1 MRIQSLGLLNELL
14 KYSKTFLPSDAT
26 AISLNEFKM
35 IEEQGADSEV
45 YSFILTYVS
54 KGLNQ
59 RKEFALKLYRQR
71 GKSARA
77 LSSKEFA
84 ILEAL
89 KECSFPVPEAYYLNI
104 SNTINKKPFIIM
116 EKIPGKSALSFLNDE
131 AKAKVLVDKMAQIL
145 SRLHKLDPNCIPES
159 SVLREQYELEQR
171 NLLTAEIFMKKTPRR
186 FFRNCSS
193 RQLRFLAAV
202 KRLENLKPK
211 KFQPAIL
218 HMDYTPGHFVVS
230 NRRFA
235 IVDWTDV
242 VVGDP
247 AFDVALA
254 YHYLRIGR
262 EREKL
267 DLGEHFINSY
277 TRHAG
282 KTLTNIQICKDRVIL
297 KLALR
302 SGLSLFQPSAFSFPI
317 RSFVSLTFG
326 NVFRKL
332 AQASFRHH
340 YQRSMATHH
349 NIVLRNLDDI
359 QNYIIRYMEKDRYS
373 AM

>member
-1 MRIQSLGLLNELL
+1 MRIQSSDLLNKLVKCL
-14 KYSKTFLPSDAT
+14 KTFLPSDAT
-26 AISLNEFKM
+26 LINLKDFRMA
-35 IEEQGADSEV
+35 EEQGADSEV
-45 YSFILTYVS
+45 YFFILTYIS
-54 KGLNQ
+54 EGLNQ
-59 RKEFALKLYRQR
+59 RKEFALKLYRES
-71 GKSARA
+71 GKSTHA
-77 LSSKEFA
+77 LKEFA
-84 ILEAL
+84 ILKAL
-89 KECSFPVPEAYYLNI
+89 KECSFPVPEAYYLDI
-104 SNTINKKPFIIM
+104 SNTINEKPFIIM
-116 EKIPGKSALSFLNDE
+116 EKIPGKNALSFLNDE

-171 NLLTAEIFMKKTPRR
+171 NLLTAEILMKKTPRR

-193 RQLRFLAAV
+193 RQLRFLATV
-202 KRLENLKPK
+202 KRLEELKPK

-218 HMDYTPGHFVVS
+218 HMDYTLGHFVVS
-230 NRRFA
+230 NRSFA

-247 AFDVALA
+247 AWDVALA

-282 KTLTNIQICKDRVIL
+282 KTLTNWQIYKDRVIL

-302 SGLSLFQPSAFSFPI
+302 SGLSLFPPGA
-317 RSFVSLTFG
+317 RSFFGSLVSLTFG

-340 YQRSMATHH
+340 YQKSMATHH
-349 NIVLRNLDDI
+349 NTVLRNLDDI